1 MGSNMAAGNQL
12 TETPVKSVNLSLDK
26 RKKTKRI
33 RFLIYELSNCQ
44 ILRNKSLFNQHDS
57 SLGRHVNAATRSLS
71 QNQGPILSENLYE
84 Y

>member
-57 SLGRHVNAATRSLS
+57 SLGRHVNAASRKSFEI
-71 QNQGPILSENLYE
+71 QA
-84 Y
+84 